1 MAHNVFALCVVWVLK
16 PFSTEMLLTMILC
29 LIDICKAEI
38 NNFPEGAIFANALYF
53 RPNYA
58 KRVLVVER
66 PTMLK
71 DAAIVSTLFKFENE
85 FVCLKNT
92 VVFWGLV
99 SYRMF

>member
-1 MAHNVFALCVVWVLK
+1 MSTVNVSTEKKGRFTTNVFALCVVWGLK
-16 PFSTEMLLTMILC
+16 PFSTEMLLTMIQC

-66 PTMLK
+66 PTQFK
-71 DAAIVSTLFKFENE
+71 NVSIVSVLF
-85 FVCLKNT
+85 
-92 VVFWGLV
+92 
-99 SYRMF
+99 

>member
-1 MAHNVFALCVVWVLK
+1 MCLKCLYVEFCGSCLTVRHNVFALCVVWGLK
-16 PFSTEMLLTMILC
+16 PFSTEMLLTMIQC

-38 NNFPEGAIFANALYF
+38 IFFPEGAILANALYC

-71 DAAIVSTLFKFENE
+71 DVAMVSALF
-85 FVCLKNT
+85 
-92 VVFWGLV
+92 
-99 SYRMF
+99 

>member
-1 MAHNVFALCVVWVLK
+1 MFSLSCRIFSTGSVRRITYNVFALCVVWGLK
-16 PFSTEMLLTMILC
+16 PFSTEMLLTMIQC

-38 NNFPEGAIFANALYF
+38 IFFPEGAIFANALYF

-71 DAAIVSTLFKFENE
+71 DVAIVSALF
-85 FVCLKNT
+85 
-92 VVFWGLV
+92 
-99 SYRMF
+99 

>member
-1 MAHNVFALCVVWVLK
+1 MVKQLISLADLPMEHNVFALCVVWGLK
-16 PFSTEMLLTMILC
+16 PFSTEMLLTMIQC

-66 PTMLK
+66 PTQFINV
-71 DAAIVSTLFKFENE
+71 AIVST
-85 FVCLKNT
+85 
-92 VVFWGLV
+92 VF
-99 SYRMF
+99 

>member
-1 MAHNVFALCVVWVLK
+1 MLPSKSREPSITHNVFALCVVWGLK
-16 PFSTEMLLTMILC
+16 PLSTEMLLTMIQC

-66 PTMLK
+66 PTQFINV
-71 DAAIVSTLFKFENE
+71 AIVSE
-85 FVCLKNT
+85 
-92 VVFWGLV
+92 VF
-99 SYRMF
+99 